1 MLTIVIAAAYINK
14 DVTRVNENDMEF
26 ALLARTSDFFGKTKP
41 SSITTVNA
49 KRENR
54 SIRKR
59 SNKLY
64 FQICN
69 SCYWCT
75 TYFGIRDLETLS
87 ESLSNVLDC
96 QYCNSHNTNLMP
108 VLPVDSFGKE
118 YDITRDMEIAFHK
131 NTSVSVRQQS
141 DLTGGYD
148 PTILVP

>member
-1 MLTIVIAAAYINK
+1 MWTIVIAAAYNNE
-14 DVTRVNENDMEF
+14 DVTRVDENEMEF
-26 ALLARTSDFFGKTKP
+26 AQLARTSDFLGKTKP

-87 ESLSNVLDC
+87 ESSSNVLDC

-108 VLPVDSFGKE
+108 VLPADSFRME

-131 NTSVSVRQQS
+131 NTSVSIRQQS

-148 PTILVP
+148 PTMLVP

>member
-1 MLTIVIAAAYINK
+1 MWTIVIAAAYNNE
-14 DVTRVNENDMEF
+14 DVTRVDENDMEF
-26 ALLARTSDFFGKTKP
+26 AQLARTSDFLGKTKP

-49 KRENR
+49 KGENR

-87 ESLSNVLDC
+87 ESSSNVLDC

-108 VLPVDSFGKE
+108 VLPADSFRME

-131 NTSVSVRQQS
+131 NTSVSIRQQS

-148 PTILVP
+148 PTMLVP

>member
-1 MLTIVIAAAYINK
+1 MMEAAQLT
-14 DVTRVNENDMEF
+14 
-26 ALLARTSDFFGKTKP
+26 RTSDFLGKTKP

-49 KRENR
+49 KRENK

-87 ESLSNVLDC
+87 DSSSHVLNC
-96 QYCNSHNTNLMP
+96 QFCNSHNTNLMP
-108 VLPVDSFGKE
+108 ISSSESFKVE
-118 YDITRDMEIAFHK
+118 YNITRDMEIEFC
-131 NTSVSVRQQS
+131 NSINVSARQQS
-141 DLTGGYD
+141 DEFQLA
-148 PTILVP
+148 I

>member
-14 DVTRVNENDMEF
+14 DVTRVDENDMKVANLE
-26 ALLARTSDFFGKTKP
+26 RTSDFLGTTKP

-54 SIRKR
+54 SIRKH

-75 TYFGIRDLETLS
+75 TYFGISDLETLS
-87 ESLSNVLDC
+87 ESSSNVLDC
-96 QYCNSHNTNLMP
+96 QYCDSHNTNLMP
-108 VLPVDSFGKE
+108 VLPADSFRME

-131 NTSVSVRQQS
+131 NTSVSIREQS
-141 DLTGGYD
+141 DLMGGYD
-148 PTILVP
+148 PTMLIP

>member
-1 MLTIVIAAAYINK
+1 MEAAQLT
-14 DVTRVNENDMEF
+14 
-26 ALLARTSDFFGKTKP
+26 RTSDFLGMTKP
-41 SSITTVNA
+41 SSIITVNA

-87 ESLSNVLDC
+87 KSSSNVLDC
-96 QYCNSHNTNLMP
+96 QFCNSQNTYLMP
-108 VLPVDSFGKE
+108 VLPADSFKME

-141 DLTGGYD
+141 DLTRGYD